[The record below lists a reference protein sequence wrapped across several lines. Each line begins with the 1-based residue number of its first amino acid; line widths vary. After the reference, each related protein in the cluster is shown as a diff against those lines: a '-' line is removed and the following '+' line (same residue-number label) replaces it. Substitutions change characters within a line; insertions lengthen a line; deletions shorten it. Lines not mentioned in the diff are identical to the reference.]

1 MRLQL
6 PVLATAGLIVSSSA
20 LSAQDIP
27 GDLPVSSLL
36 ASAQSHLARG
46 QATDALL
53 YYDAA
58 IARDP
63 KNYLSLF
70 KRATA
75 YLSIGRSSQATDDFN
90 KVLDLKPGFEGAHV
104 QLAKIKLKT
113 ADWQGARHQYGAAH
127 KERDSAEMTELED
140 AENAA
145 AAAKEAEQAK
155 HWEECVTR
163 VGDAILVAP
172 RSAELRE
179 RRSRCRFERGEIEEG
194 VSDLHHLVH
203 LRPGDVTP
211 HVIISATNF
220 YGLADLDNGLS
231 QIRKCLHSDP
241 DSRICKILHKQEKAF
256 QKKFVRAQ
264 NQLKKGQSTTAG
276 RSLVGTAEEP
286 GLLSVAKE
294 NMDKLIQD
302 GMIPTQV
309 EARLHNILTEMACQA
324 YIEVSSMFGN
334 LREE

>member
-6 PVLATAGLIVSSSA
+6 PVLATAGLIASTSA

-27 GDLPVSSLL
+27 GDLPVASLL
-36 ASAQSHLARG
+36 ASAQSHLAKG
-46 QATDALL
+46 QAADALL

-58 IARDP
+58 IAKDP

-75 YLSIGRSSQATDDFN
+75 YLSIGRPGQATDDFN

-113 ADWQGARHQYGAAH
+113 ADWQGARHEYSAAR
-127 KERDSAEMTELED
+127 KELDSAEMIELEH
-140 AENAA
+140 AANAA
-145 AAAKEAEQAK
+145 AEAKEAELEK
-155 HWEECVTR
+155 HWEACVSR

-241 DSRICKILHKQEKAF
+241 DSKICKALHKQEKSF

-264 NQLKKGQSTTAG
+264 NQLNKGQSTTAG

-286 GLLSVAKE
+286 GLLPVAKD
-294 NMDKLIQD
+294 NMERLILD
-302 GMIPTQV
+302 GMIPAKV
-309 EARLHNILTEMACQA
+309 EARLHSILTEMACQA
-324 YIEVSSMFGN
+324 YIEVSCFF
-334 LREE
+334 L